1 MKKICYLLS
10 ILLFSVGSAQA
21 DIIYVADDLN
31 LSLRDAPTGYSHVLK
46 VLPTGS
52 PLTVIGKNTR
62 TGFIRVRLTDGTE
75 GYFKTRYTKT
85 EPPVYDIKDAS
96 GQSMSLL
103 QNENAAIKAELETL
117 KASVTPGTSLEQ
129 SLAKERDQLS
139 RELTDIKRTAA
150 NAVQLKA
157 EHDALQERIVKA
169 EREVEQYKL
178 DNQVLKDTSKQDW
191 FLYGGALALIGVLL
205 GFILPKL
212 SWKRKSGWD
221 SY

>member
-1 MKKICYLLS
+1 MKKICYSLFILLLS
-10 ILLFSVGSAQA
+10 FGSAQA

-31 LSLRDAPTGYSHVLK
+31 LSLRDDANSYAHVIKAVPTG
-46 VLPTGS
+46 T

-62 TGFIRVRLTDGTE
+62 TGFIRVRLNDGTE

-96 GQSMSLL
+96 TQSMSLL
-103 QNENAAIKAELETL
+103 QNENAAIKAELATL

-129 SLAKERDQLS
+129 SLAKERDLLS
-139 RELTDIKRTAA
+139 RELTELKRTSAS
-150 NAVQLKA
+150 AVQLKEA
-157 EHDALQERIVKA
+157 HDVLQERVVNA
-169 EREVEQYKL
+169 ERAVEQYKL

-191 FLYGGALALIGVLL
+191 FLYGGALGLIGVLL

-212 SWKRKSGWD
+212 SWRRKNSWD